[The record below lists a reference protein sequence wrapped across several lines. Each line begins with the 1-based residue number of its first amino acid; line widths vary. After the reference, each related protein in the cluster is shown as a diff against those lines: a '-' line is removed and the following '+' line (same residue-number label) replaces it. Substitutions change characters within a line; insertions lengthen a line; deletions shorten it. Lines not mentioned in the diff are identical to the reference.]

1 MYCSVMAVPV
11 LLWHHDG
18 AAFSFLVRALS
29 FDQIVGHNIDDFKA
43 ESAMTQN
50 SIAGIDRTRLAT
62 LAAREARRF
71 SATRPLSKAALDRG
85 GSVWLE
91 GVPLHWMKDWPM
103 PHLPVVARARGARI
117 TDIDGYEIDDFC
129 LGDTGSM
136 FGHSPAPVAK
146 AIRRQARRGLT
157 YMLPTED
164 ALEAG
169 RLLTERFGQFR
180 WQIATTATDANRFS
194 LRVARAVTGRPKVL
208 VFNGCYHGT
217 VDDIFVTLEGGHT
230 VNRPGLLG
238 QVADLTQV
246 AVCCE
251 FNDLAGV
258 EAALAKGDV
267 AAILTEPVM
276 TNSCMV
282 LPDDLFHAGL
292 RALASQYGA
301 LLIMDE
307 THTISTGMGG
317 YTAVHGLQPDIFV
330 VGKCVAGGMPTAA
343 WGLSDAVAA
352 RYIAVNDNRDSG
364 HSGMG
369 TTLSA
374 NPMQFACLR
383 ATLSEVMT
391 EAAYARMERLAARLA
406 RGLDAAVQ
414 AHGAPWHVV
423 RVGARVEFICAPGPL
438 RNGAEAAKAH
448 VHEVE
453 AAVHVALLNRGCL
466 IAPFHNMMLVSPAT
480 RKRQVDGLIAAFDE
494 VLTHLFD

>member
-1 MYCSVMAVPV
+1 
-11 LLWHHDG
+11 
-18 AAFSFLVRALS
+18 
-29 FDQIVGHNIDDFKA
+29 
-43 ESAMTQN
+43 MT
-50 SIAGIDRTRLAT
+50 SKTIAGIDRARLAD

-71 SATRPLSKAALDRG
+71 AATRPRSKAALDRG
-85 GSVWLE
+85 AGHYLD

-103 PHLPVVARARGARI
+103 PHLPVVAKAKGARI

-136 FGHSPAPVAK
+136 FGHSPEPVAK
-146 AIRRQARRGLT
+146 AIRHQARRGLT
-157 YMLPTED
+157 YMLPSED

-169 RLLTERFGQFR
+169 QLLTQRFGAFR
-180 WQIATTATDANRFS
+180 WQIATTATDANRFA

-217 VDDIFVTLEGGHT
+217 VDETFVTLAKGKT

-251 FNDLAGV
+251 FNDLAGI

-301 LLIMDE
+301 LLIIDE
-307 THTISTGMGG
+307 THTISSGLGG
-317 YTAVHGLQPDIFV
+317 YTAVHGLQPDMFV
-330 VGKCVAGGMPTAA
+330 VGKCVAGGMPTAV
-343 WGLSDAVAA
+343 WGLSEAVAA
-352 RYIAVNDNRDSG
+352 RYIEVNANRPSG

-383 ATLSEVMT
+383 ATLAEVMT
-391 EAAYARMERLAARLA
+391 EAGYARMETLAARLA
-406 RGLDAAVQ
+406 RGLDAAIQ

-438 RNGAEAAKAH
+438 RNGAEAALAH

-466 IAPFHNMMLVSPAT
+466 IAPFHNMMLISPAT

-494 VLTHLFD
+494 VLTHLFSQAHSS